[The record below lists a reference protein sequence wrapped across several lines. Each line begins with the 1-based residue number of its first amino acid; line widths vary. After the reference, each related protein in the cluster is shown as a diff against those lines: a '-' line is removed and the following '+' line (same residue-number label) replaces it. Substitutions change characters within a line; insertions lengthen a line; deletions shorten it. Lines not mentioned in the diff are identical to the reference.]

1 MIVLEARGVDLGYKD
16 KPIVKN
22 ADVKIE
28 EGKIISIIGPN
39 GSGKSTLLKGLSR
52 IIKPTRGEIDLYG
65 QDIFKMPTKKVAQNI
80 AILPQVRNIGS
91 DVTVEKLVSYGRH
104 PHLKFGEQIDRAN
117 QDIIDWAISV
127 TKLEG
132 LKKRYV
138 NTLSGGESQ
147 RTWIAMAL
155 AQKPKVLLLD
165 EPTTFLDIAHQLD
178 VLETIKNLNE
188 DLGLTVVMVLH
199 DINQAVRYSDYIC
212 SVKDGVVET
221 HEKSCKIISN
231 NIFEEIFD
239 IEGKIYKDKNNNCPF
254 FIPQKVRSGN

>member
-1 MIVLEARGVDLGYKD
+1 MIVLKARGVDLGYKD
-16 KPIVKN
+16 KLIVKDAN
-22 ADVKIE
+22 VEIE

-52 IIKPTRGEIDLYG
+52 IIKPTRGEINLYG
-65 QDIFKMPTKKVAQNI
+65 QDIFKMPTKEVAKSM

-104 PHLKFGEQIDRAN
+104 PHLKFGEKIDRTN
-117 QDIIDWAISV
+117 QEIIDWAIEV
-127 TKLEG
+127 TNLKA

-178 VLETIKNLNE
+178 VLETIKKLNE
-188 DLGLTVVMVLH
+188 NLGLTVIMVLH
-199 DINQAVRYSDYIC
+199 DINQAVRYSDYIF
-212 SVKDGVVET
+212 SVKEGVVKT
-221 HEKSCKIISN
+221 HKKSCEIITD
-231 NIFEEIFD
+231 NIYEKIFD
-239 IEGKIYKDKNNNCPF
+239 IEGRVYRDKNNNCPF
-254 FIPQKVRSGN
+254 FIPQKVRN